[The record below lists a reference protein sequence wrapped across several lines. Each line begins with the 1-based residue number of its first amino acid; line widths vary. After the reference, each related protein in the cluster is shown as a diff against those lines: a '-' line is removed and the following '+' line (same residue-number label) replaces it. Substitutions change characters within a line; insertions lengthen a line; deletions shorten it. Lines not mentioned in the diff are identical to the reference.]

1 MWLMAFRKRLSG
13 YKVRED
19 EMVVEEEKIE
29 EAVHYIEQFIACNP
43 KVAIVLG
50 SGLGES
56 IRDFKASQS
65 LLYRDIPYFPSA
77 TVEEHKGVF
86 LFGTLHDVPVV
97 FMQGRVHYY
106 EGYSV
111 EEVVRPIRILRMLG
125 VEKLILTNS
134 SGAVNEAYSPG
145 DMVVIEDHIASF
157 VPNPLR
163 GRNMDTIG
171 PRFPDMSHIYHK
183 DMQTIIKDA
192 AKELNIPMQ
201 SGVYLQTAGPSFES
215 PAEIR
220 MYRTLGADLVG
231 MSTACEAI
239 AARHAGMQ
247 VGGISCVSNMA
258 SGISKENLTMKEVVE
273 NADKLR
279 DKLGALIGLCVKNI
293 AKEV

>member
-1 MWLMAFRKRLSG
+1 M
-13 YKVRED
+13 D
-19 EMVVEEEKIE
+19 EVEKIQ
-29 EAVHYIEQFIACNP
+29 EAAHYIEQFISYRP
-43 KVAIVLG
+43 KVAVVLG

-56 IRDFKASQS
+56 IDNFKLNQS
-65 LLYRDIPYFPSA
+65 LPYCKIPHFPSA
-77 TVEEHKGVF
+77 TVQEHKGVF
-86 LFGTLHDVPVV
+86 LIGTLYGVPII

-106 EGYSV
+106 EGYHM

-134 SGAVNEAYSPG
+134 SGAVNETYSPG
-145 DMVVIEDHIASF
+145 DMVVIKDHIASF

-163 GRNMDTIG
+163 GRNMDIIG

-183 DMQTIIKDA
+183 DMQMIIKDA

-220 MYRTLGADLVG
+220 MYRILGADLVG

-279 DKLGALIGLCVKNI
+279 DRLGALIGLCVKNI